1 MTSGSGAGSLF
12 EGPLG
17 RRQLL
22 GLLAAGGAS
31 AALAAC
37 SSTSTHS
44 TTTTSSTASSG
55 SFPLGAAAKA
65 SAKPV
70 LITMWHSMTSAN
82 LTTITNLTNQFNA
95 SQNDVKVNLVNQNSY
110 TDTLTAY
117 TTALSGGTLPDL
129 VQMETSDLQILI
141 DSQSVV
147 PAQSAVDA
155 EHYDLSDFIPSTVE
169 FFTVKGT
176 LWAMP
181 FNISS
186 QVLYYDQ
193 DAFSAAGLDPASPP
207 ATLDDLRSAAQK
219 IISSGTE
226 KYGMSLKVT
235 DSTFQLLIALGG
247 GDLVNNSNGR
257 KARATAVSFDD
268 PLGKSIF
275 QWWTKM
281 LDDKLAQSTSG
292 TTYDNLFA
300 IGNRIAPMA
309 FDTSAAIGTILSV
322 LNTYPKV
329 KLGIGPLPSSS
340 APGGGVFVGGAGLY
354 MVSKSSPE
362 HQDAAWQFTKFLT
375 EPQQQATWAVGT
387 GYIPIRKSA
396 TKVPALVDAWQTVPG
411 YRVAY
416 EQILASPMNPA
427 TAGAVIGAFA
437 QVSNNI
443 NDAITS
449 LASGANPNAA
459 LAEAAS
465 ASNQDISSYNARV

>member
-95 SQNDVKVNLVNQNSY
+95 SQNDVKVNLVKQNSY

>member
-1 MTSGSGAGSLF
+1 
-12 EGPLG
+12 
-17 RRQLL
+17 LL

>member
-1 MTSGSGAGSLF
+1 M
-12 EGPLG
+12 
-17 RRQLL
+17 
-22 GLLAAGGAS
+22 
-31 AALAAC
+31 
-37 SSTSTHS
+37 
-44 TTTTSSTASSG
+44 
-55 SFPLGAAAKA
+55 
-65 SAKPV
+65 
-70 LITMWHSMTSAN
+70 ISAN
-82 LTTITNLTNQFNA
+82 LTSITNLTNQFNA

-141 DSQSVV
+141 DSQSIV
-147 PAQSAVDA
+147 PAQNAVDA
-155 EHYDLSDFIPSTVE
+155 EHYDMSDFISSTVE

-186 QVLYYDQ
+186 QVLFYDQ
-193 DAFSAAGLDPASPP
+193 DAFGSAGLDPASPP

-219 IISSGTE
+219 IISTGTE

-235 DSTFQLLIALGG
+235 DSTFQLLVALGG
-247 GDLVNNSNGR
+247 GDLVDNSNGR
-257 KARATAVSFDD
+257 QGRATAVSFDD

-275 QWWTKM
+275 RWWASM
-281 LDDKLAQSTSG
+281 YADKLAQSTSG

-300 IGNRIAPMA
+300 IGNRIAPMT

-329 KLGIGPLPSSS
+329 KLGIGPLPTSS

-375 EPQQQATWAVGT
+375 DPPQQAAWAVGT

-396 TKVPALVDAWQTVPG
+396 TKIPDLVDAWQKVPG

-416 EQILASPMNPA
+416 EQILASPRDPA
-427 TAGAVIGAFA
+427 TAGAVLGAFA

-443 NDAITS
+443 DDAITS
-449 LASGANPNAA
+449 LASGADPNAA
-459 LAEAAS
+459 LAQAAS

>member
-1 MTSGSGAGSLF
+1 
-12 EGPLG
+12 
-17 RRQLL
+17 
-22 GLLAAGGAS
+22 
-31 AALAAC
+31 
-37 SSTSTHS
+37 
-44 TTTTSSTASSG
+44 
-55 SFPLGAAAKA
+55 
-65 SAKPV
+65 
-70 LITMWHSMTSAN
+70 MTSAN

-147 PAQSAVDA
+147 PAQRAVDA

-169 FFTVKGT
+169 FFTVQDT

-193 DAFSAAGLDPASPP
+193 DAFTAAGLDPASPP
-207 ATLDDLRSAAQK
+207 ATLDELRSAAQR
-219 IISSGTE
+219 IVSSGTE

-247 GDLVNNSNGR
+247 GDLVNHSNGR
-257 KARATAVSFDD
+257 QGRATAVSFDG

-275 QWWTKM
+275 QWWANM
-281 LDDKLAQSTSG
+281 YADKLAQSTSG

-329 KLGIGPLPSSS
+329 KLGIGPLPHSS

-362 HQDAAWQFTKFLT
+362 RQDAAWQFTKFLT
-375 EPQQQATWAVGT
+375 DPPQQATWAVGT

-396 TKVPALVDAWQTVPG
+396 TQIPALVDAWQSVPG

-416 EQILASPMNPA
+416 EQILASPKDPA

-437 QVSNNI
+437 QVSSTI

-449 LASGANPNAA
+449 LASGTNPVAA
-459 LAEAAS
+459 LAQAAG

>member
-1 MTSGSGAGSLF
+1 MTSGSDAGSFL
-12 EGPLG
+12 ERPLG
-17 RRQLL
+17 RRQVL
-22 GLLAAGGAS
+22 GLLASGGAG
-31 AALAAC
+31 AVLAAC
-37 SSTSTHS
+37 SSPSSPS
-44 TTTTSSTASSG
+44 TTTTPPAPAG
-55 SFPLGAAAKA
+55 FPLGAAARA

-70 LITMWHSMTSAN
+70 PITMWHSMTSAN
-82 LTTITNLTNQFNA
+82 LTTITNLTNHFNA
-95 SQNDVKVNLVNQNSY
+95 SQNDVTVTLVNQNSY

-193 DAFSAAGLDPASPP
+193 DAFTAAGLDPASPP
-207 ATLDDLRSAAQK
+207 VTLDDLRSTAQK

-247 GDLVNNSNGR
+247 GDLVNHSNGR
-257 KARATAVSFDD
+257 QGRATAVSFDD
-268 PLGKSIF
+268 PLGKSVF
-275 QWWTKM
+275 RWWANM
-281 LDDKLAQSTSG
+281 YADKLAQSTSG

-300 IGNRIAPMA
+300 IANRIAPMT

-322 LNTYPKV
+322 LDTYPKV
-329 KLGIGPLPSSS
+329 KLGIGPLPATS

-362 HQDAAWQFTKFLT
+362 RQDAAWQFTKFLT
-375 EPQQQATWAVGT
+375 DPAQQATWAVGT

-396 TKVPALVDAWQTVPG
+396 ASIPALAEAWQKVPG

-416 EQILASPMNPA
+416 EQILASPKDAA
-427 TAGAVIGAFA
+427 TAGAVLGAFA
-437 QVSNNI
+437 QVSSTI
-443 NDAITS
+443 DDAITS
-449 LASGANPNAA
+449 LASGADPNTA
-459 LAEAAS
+459 LAQAAS